1 MRKHRVRVYYRSYL
15 PGEIHPKVALPAGET
30 DDRWRDE
37 SSMDFAHDSHSK
49 WETMLV
55 AEPTDAAVKAAL
67 EGKHPKR
74 FLIVDK
80 ITWLDEAAP
89 D

>member
-15 PGEIHPKVALPAGET
+15 PGEVHPKVALPAGET

-55 AEPTDAAVKAAL
+55 AEIGRAHV
-67 EGKHPKR
+67 
-74 FLIVDK
+74 
-80 ITWLDEAAP
+80 
-89 D
+89 